1 MIKYPQALED
11 LIKSFQSLP
20 SVGRKTAERYALYIL
35 NHMEEENINDFSNS
49 LLSLKKDI
57 HSCIICGN
65 MTEASICPIC
75 MDKERNTKQI
85 IIVEDVKDLYTLENL
100 SIFKGVYHV
109 LNGAISFSKGITV
122 DDLNIDSLIKR
133 LKENEI
139 EEVIIATNATIEG
152 ETTARY
158 IKEII
163 REFDVKITRIA
174 HGLPVGGDLS
184 YADEMTV
191 LKALEGRREY

>member
-35 NHMEEENINDFSNS
+35 NHREEENINDFSNS
-49 LLSLKKDI
+49 LLSLKQDI

-65 MTEASICPIC
+65 MTEASVCPIC
-75 MDKERNTKQI
+75 MDQDRNKKQI
-85 IIVEDVKDLYTLENL
+85 IVVENVKDLYTLENL

-122 DDLNIDSLIKR
+122 EDLNIESLLKR
-133 LKENEI
+133 LKDNEV
-139 EEVIIATNATIEG
+139 EEIIIATNATIEG

-163 REFDVKITRIA
+163 REFDVKVTRIA

>member
-20 SVGRKTAERYALYIL
+20 SVGRKTAERYALFIL

-49 LLSLKKDI
+49 LLSLKQDI

-65 MTEASICPIC
+65 MTEGSICPIC

-85 IIVEDVKDLYTLENL
+85 IVVEDVKDLYTLENL

-122 DDLNIDSLIKR
+122 EDLNIESLLKR

-139 EEVIIATNATIEG
+139 EEIIIATNATIEG

-163 REFDVKITRIA
+163 REFDVKVTRIA

>member
-1 MIKYPQALED
+1 MLKYPQALEN
-11 LIKSFQSLP
+11 LIEAFQSLP

-35 NHMEEENINDFSNS
+35 NHQEEENITDFSNA

-57 HSCIICGN
+57 HTCIVCGN
-65 MTEASICPIC
+65 MTEGSICPVC
-75 MDKERNTKQI
+75 MDQTRNKKQI

-100 SIFKGVYHV
+100 TIFKGVYHV
-109 LNGAISFSKGITV
+109 LNGAISFSKGVAIE
-122 DDLNIDSLIKR
+122 DLNIDSLIERIQKD
-133 LKENEI
+133 EVEEI
-139 EEVIIATNATIEG
+139 IIATNATLEG

-158 IKEII
+158 LKELIK
-163 REFDVKITRIA
+163 DYKVKITRIA

>member
-11 LIKSFQSLP
+11 LIEMFRMLP
-20 SVGRKTAERYALYIL
+20 SVGRKTAERYALYVL

-49 LLSLKKDI
+49 LLSLKQDI

-65 MTEASICPIC
+65 MTESSICPIC
-75 MDKERNTKQI
+75 MDKDRNSKQI
-85 IIVEDVKDLYTLENL
+85 IVVEDVKDLYTLENL

-122 DDLNIDSLIKR
+122 EDLNIESLIKR

-139 EEVIIATNATIEG
+139 EEIIIATNATIEG

-158 IKEII
+158 IKELI
-163 REFDVKITRIA
+163 REFDVKVTRIA

>member
-49 LLSLKKDI
+49 LLSLKQDI

-65 MTEASICPIC
+65 MTEGSICPIC
-75 MDKERNTKQI
+75 LDKERNTKQI
-85 IIVEDVKDLYTLENL
+85 IVVEDVKDLYTLENL

-122 DDLNIDSLIKR
+122 EDLNIESLIKR
-133 LKENEI
+133 LKENEVEEIRLFDAGAI
-139 EEVIIATNATIEG
+139 ESVEWAFNHDQVIYEFVQTLIALRKSE
-152 ETTARY
+152 E
-158 IKEII
+158 
-163 REFDVKITRIA
+163 
-174 HGLPVGGDLS
+174 
-184 YADEMTV
+184 
-191 LKALEGRREY
+191 

>member
-49 LLSLKKDI
+49 LLSLKQDI
-57 HSCIICGN
+57 HSCIIWGN
-65 MTEASICPIC
+65 MTEASVCPIC
-75 MDKERNTKQI
+75 MDQDRNKKQI
-85 IIVEDVKDLYTLENL
+85 IVVENVKDLYTLENL

-122 DDLNIDSLIKR
+122 EDLNIESLLKR
-133 LKENEI
+133 LKDNEV
-139 EEVIIATNATIEG
+139 EEIIIATNATIEG

-163 REFDVKITRIA
+163 REFDVKVTRIA